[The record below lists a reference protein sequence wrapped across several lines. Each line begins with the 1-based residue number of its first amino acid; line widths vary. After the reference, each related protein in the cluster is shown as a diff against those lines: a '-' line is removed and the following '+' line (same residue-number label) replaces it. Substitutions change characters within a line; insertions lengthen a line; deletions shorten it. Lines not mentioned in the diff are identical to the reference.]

1 MPSSLCDTHTHS
13 LSLVPPAQ
21 VTIRNGFV
29 IPASSIDLVSTD
41 AAHIAYIL
49 SSLRLADT
57 ARAPQFSSD
66 LSSPFYIGV
75 QSQTQQPLL
84 ISPPAS
90 AEEVQVVV
98 DLKWCTTNDA
108 FPSSPAASKVTPV
121 DTRVTL
127 AGFRSEAQQPLFTDQ
142 GSFIFHTA
150 HRTLVH
156 FACVCARVCVRVC
169 VCLGV
174 LPDHSSHAFLQ
185 WFGRCRCIAILS
197 KSTNIPKAVEFVTL
211 EVEVDPAAF
220 NARRSAPIDVA
231 DDCVCV
237 CVCVCVRVCVC
248 VLGIQCCYSP
258 CCPHFHL
265 CRPLLS
271 NCCCVQSPRSARGD
285 DLHALVTITALRAAA
300 GRSFD
305 GGRCG
310 WRCDI

>member
-150 HRTLVH
+150 HRTFVH
-156 FACVCARVCVRVC
+156 SVYVCVCACVCNLPAHPPSLPTVWLVQVHCHLIQVHQHPGGGGVC
-169 VCLGV
+169 
-174 LPDHSSHAFLQ
+174 DA
-185 WFGRCRCIAILS
+185 
-197 KSTNIPKAVEFVTL
+197 
-211 EVEVDPAAF
+211 
-220 NARRSAPIDVA
+220 
-231 DDCVCV
+231 
-237 CVCVCVRVCVC
+237 
-248 VLGIQCCYSP
+248 
-258 CCPHFHL
+258 
-265 CRPLLS
+265 
-271 NCCCVQSPRSARGD
+271 GD
-285 DLHALVTITALRAAA
+285 
-300 GRSFD
+300 
-305 GGRCG
+305 
-310 WRCDI
+310 

>member
-1 MPSSLCDTHTHS
+1 MPSSHCDTHTHTLS
-13 LSLVPPAQ
+13 LSLVSPAQ

-29 IPASSIDLVSTD
+29 IPAGSIDLVSTD
-41 AAHIAYIL
+41 AAHITYIL

-127 AGFRSEAQQPLFTDQ
+127 AGFRSEAQQPVFTDQ

-150 HRTLVH
+150 HRTFVH
-156 FACVCARVCVRVC
+156 SVCVWVRVC
-169 VCLGV
+169 GCVR
-174 LPDHSSHAFLQ
+174 A
-185 WFGRCRCIAILS
+185 
-197 KSTNIPKAVEFVTL
+197 
-211 EVEVDPAAF
+211 
-220 NARRSAPIDVA
+220 
-231 DDCVCV
+231 CVCV
-237 CVCVCVRVCVC
+237 CVQPSC
-248 VLGIQCCYSP
+248 SP
-258 CCPHFHL
+258 PFS
-265 CRPLLS
+265 S
-271 NCCCVQSPRSARGD
+271 NGLAGAGALPSHPSPPTSRRRWS
-285 DLHALVTITALRAAA
+285 L
-300 GRSFD
+300 
-305 GGRCG
+305 
-310 WRCDI
+310 

>member
-1 MPSSLCDTHTHS
+1 MPNSHCDTRTHTS
-13 LSLVPPAQ
+13 LSLLVSPAQ

-150 HRTLVH
+150 HRTFVH
-156 FACVCARVCVRVC
+156 SVCVWVRVC
-169 VCLGV
+169 GCVR
-174 LPDHSSHAFLQ
+174 A
-185 WFGRCRCIAILS
+185 
-197 KSTNIPKAVEFVTL
+197 
-211 EVEVDPAAF
+211 
-220 NARRSAPIDVA
+220 
-231 DDCVCV
+231 CVCV
-237 CVCVCVRVCVC
+237 CN
-248 VLGIQCCYSP
+248 LPAHSP
-258 CCPHFHL
+258 LFS
-265 CRPLLS
+265 S
-271 NCCCVQSPRSARGD
+271 NGLAGAGALPSHPSPPTSRRRWS
-285 DLHALVTITALRAAA
+285 L
-300 GRSFD
+300 
-305 GGRCG
+305 
-310 WRCDI
+310 

>member
-1 MPSSLCDTHTHS
+1 MPSSHTHTHTHS
-13 LSLVPPAQ
+13 LSLVSPAQ

-29 IPASSIDLVSTD
+29 IPAGSIDLVSTD
-41 AAHIAYIL
+41 AAHITYIL

-237 CVCVCVRVCVC
+237 CVCVCLCVCVC
-248 VLGIQCCYSP
+248 VGDSVLLFILLSSFP
-258 CCPHFHL
+258 PL
-265 CRPLLS
+265 PLLLS
-271 NCCCVQSPRSARGD
+271 NCCVQTPRSARAD
-285 DLHALVTITALRAAA
+285 DLHALVPIRALRAAA
-300 GRSFD
+300 GRSSD

-310 WRCDI
+310 WRCDL